1 MLFLLQYDRRLGTLV
16 SLQPFDGAA
25 RDEAVEARLALELEL
40 TTDGEGQEVVLLEA
54 EDEDAM
60 RMTHRRFF
68 EDLSQLMDTPSSVSF
83 GHPG

>member
-1 MLFLLQYDRRLGTLV
+1 M
-16 SLQPFDGAA
+16 
-25 RDEAVEARLALELEL
+25 
-40 TTDGEGQEVVLLEA
+40 TDGEGQEVVLLEA

-68 EDLSQLMDTPSSVSF
+68 EDLSQLMDTASSVSF